1 MVSDLYVEE
10 RGNSGDSTIIFLHGL
25 LGSSRNWRSVTKSLS
40 EKYHTLCFDLP
51 NHGKSF
57 HEVESSVQKMARV
70 IHAEIIQRGI
80 SHFSLCGH
88 SLGGKIAMRMACD
101 YPGNVDQLVV
111 VDIAP
116 RDYPPEHHLPTL
128 QALIDLDI
136 SSLSSRKEADEAL
149 SEQIPNWAF
158 RQFLLTNLERKDNR
172 FFWLPDLTVLRD
184 SIGSLSSN
192 PLQKKDRFEGETLF
206 LCGGKSGYVRS
217 EHHTSIRE
225 YFPAAEMITLPN
237 AGHDVHVE
245 DREGFMAHL
254 HNFLQGRN

>member
-10 RGNSGDSTIIFLHGL
+10 RGNPGDSTIIFLHGL

-57 HEVESSVQKMARV
+57 HEVESTVQKMAKV

-158 RQFLLTNLERKDNR
+158 RQFLLTNLEQNKGE
-172 FFWLPDLTVLRD
+172 FSWLPNLDNLRS
-184 SIGSLSSN
+184 SIASLSSN
-192 PLQKKDRFEGETLF
+192 PLKEEQFLEKTLF
-206 LCGGKSGYVRS
+206 ICGGKSGYVRT
-217 EHHTSIRE
+217 EHHQQIKHF
-225 YFPAAEMITLPN
+225 FPHAEIKTLAN

-245 DREGFMAHL
+245 DREGFLTHL
-254 HNFLQGRN
+254 QSFLKD